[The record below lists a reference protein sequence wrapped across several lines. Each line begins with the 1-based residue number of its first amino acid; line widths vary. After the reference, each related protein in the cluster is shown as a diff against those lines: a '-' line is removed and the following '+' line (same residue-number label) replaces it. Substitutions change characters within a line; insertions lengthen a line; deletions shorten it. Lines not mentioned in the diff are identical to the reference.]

1 MSCKPELLIA
11 DEPTTALDVTI
22 QSQILDL
29 MNELRDKQDTTILM
43 ITHDLGVVSE
53 ICDRVIVM
61 YAGTVVEEGETE
73 KILENPEHP
82 YTEGLIKS
90 MPKIG
95 SKQSRLY
102 AVAGQVPDPAKMP
115 NGCKFA
121 DRCPY
126 VMNICREEERALMDG
141 CDGRKPRCWLL
152 QDEYRD
158 KGGDESCQLRK

>member
-1 MSCKPELLIA
+1 
-11 DEPTTALDVTI
+11 LDVTI

-73 KILENPEHP
+73 KIFENPEHP

-95 SKQSRLY
+95 SKQSPLC
-102 AVAGQVPDPAKMP
+102 AISVQLQNTTMIA
-115 NGCKFA
+115 NCCKYA
-121 DRCPY
+121 DRCSY
-126 VMNICREEERALMDG
+126 VMDICRE
-141 CDGRKPRCWLL
+141 
-152 QDEYRD
+152 
-158 KGGDESCQLRK
+158 